1 MPVPSVGAV
10 EEITIKTFVASID
23 STLGTRQSVGVP
35 CCMDHV
41 PGNSTCVE
49 CADLLS
55 RQLSLS
61 YSVSAPGRSNSR
73 TREIPMQG
81 SI

>member
-23 STLGTRQSVGVP
+23 STLGTRQSVGECLVAAT
-35 CCMDHV
+35 DHV
-41 PGNSTCVE
+41 PGKLNCVE

-55 RQLSLS
+55 RQLPFPI
-61 YSVSAPGRSNSR
+61 A
-73 TREIPMQG
+73 
-81 SI
+81 